1 VVMTVWCEAD
11 LVLPNVT
18 KICARGANT
27 IGVFGLVTR
36 RLTILYHVS
45 ILGLSRPGIAFTNH
59 YHRGEGDGGQGTD
72 LGVDLISQVCH
83 TVNGRRVATWA
94 VW

>member
-1 VVMTVWCEAD
+1 MTVWCEAN
-11 LVLPNVT
+11 VSLPFPT
-18 KICARGANT
+18 KICARGAKP
-27 IGVFGLVTR
+27 IGDLGLVTR

-45 ILGLSRPGIAFTNH
+45 ILGLSRPGIAFTND
-59 YHRGEGDGGQGTD
+59 YHRGEGDGGQDTD